1 MILGSQ
7 MELSEIEALP
17 KKILREEAGRA
28 FRLQASATM
37 DMWLCMKR
45 AITAAERAKKAYED
59 GQAKVAEAGKALQD
73 HDHLLHDKQATK
85 RQVKASEAKL
95 AEMRA
100 ALESA
105 VTATRD
111 AEAAK
116 EAVQVALVESERAKA
131 AEIEA
136 AFREAVQS
144 YRSSSEFSNLLDEE
158 VGSKMA
164 GLLYRFKRYN
174 PGQKL
179 NLNFISDP
187 PPLPE
192 SITEEMIED
201 YEGEDAP
208 EEAPAVEAATEEAPA
223 EAAADKEGV
232 A

>member
-85 RQVKASEAKL
+85 RQLWS
-95 AEMRA
+95 RR
-100 ALESA
+100 